1 MYHQFPIG
9 MIFFGAIYLGVVAG
23 FMYIL
28 NSMSKSLKRM
38 ADRMDWIGE
47 KVEKMQNCI
56 TESNKSEAS
65 EEELK

>member
-1 MYHQFPIG
+1 MYHHFPIG

-28 NSMSKSLKRM
+28 FSMSTSLKRM

-47 KVEKMQNCI
+47 KVGKMQSCI
-56 TESNKSEAS
+56 TESNKSEVL
-65 EEELK
+65 EEVK